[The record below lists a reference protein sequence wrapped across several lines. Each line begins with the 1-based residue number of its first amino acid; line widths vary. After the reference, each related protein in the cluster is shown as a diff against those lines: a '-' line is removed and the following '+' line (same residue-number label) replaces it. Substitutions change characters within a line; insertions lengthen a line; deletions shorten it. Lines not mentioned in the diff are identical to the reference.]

1 MVLIV
6 ILSVVLAV
14 FIVCLLQGILIT
26 NRFKVVNEKINIE
39 NLPQEFVGK
48 RILHITDLHNSRF
61 GKGNIVLAEK
71 IKELSPD
78 YIFVSGD
85 CIDRFSKSGSAFI
98 ELLENLGGK
107 YPVFYSL
114 GNHDVIVRRTAPE
127 KYDVFYSTICAL
139 GVKVL
144 DNRSVILQ
152 ENSGKIH
159 LYGVS
164 AIRNENGAVILT
176 PDVIEQ
182 KVGKCPCD
190 APVFLISHEGH
201 LFDEFGA
208 WGADLTFSGHIHGGI
223 VRVPV
228 FGGVFGEWGKLFP
241 KYTRGVYEKNGKFM
255 NLSTGLG
262 YTKFKFRFLNT
273 PEMSLITIE

>member
-6 ILSVVLAV
+6 ILSVVAAV
-14 FIVCLLQGILIT
+14 FIACLLQGVLST
-26 NRFKVVNEKINIE
+26 NRFKVVDEKINIE

-61 GKGNIVLAEK
+61 GRMNVVLAEK
-71 IKELSPD
+71 VKKLSPD

-85 CIDRFSKSGSAFI
+85 CLDRFSKSGSAFI
-98 ELLENLGGK
+98 ELLKNLGGK

-114 GNHDVIVRRTAPE
+114 GNHDVVVRRGAPE
-127 KYDVFYSTICAL
+127 KYDEFYSAICAL
-139 GVKVL
+139 GVTVL
-144 DNRSVILQ
+144 DNERVTLV
-152 ENSGKIH
+152 ENREKIY

-164 AIRNENGAVILT
+164 AIRNEEGAVKLT
-176 PDVIEQ
+176 KDIIKQ

-201 LFDEFGA
+201 LFDEFA
-208 WGADLTFSGHIHGGI
+208 KWGADLTFSGHIHGGI
-223 VRVPV
+223 VRIPIL
-228 FGGVFGEWGKLFP
+228 GGVFGDNGKLFP

-273 PEMSLITIE
+273 PEMSLVTIE

>member
-6 ILSVVLAV
+6 ILSVVIAV
-14 FIVCLLQGILIT
+14 FVICVLQGVLIT
-26 NRFKVVNEKINIE
+26 NRFRVVNEKINIK
-39 NLPQEFVGK
+39 NLPDEFVGK
-48 RILHITDLHNSRF
+48 KVLHITDLHNSRF
-61 GKGNIVLAEK
+61 GEKNMRLADK
-71 IKELSPD
+71 INELSPD
-78 YIFVSGD
+78 YIIVSGD
-85 CIDRFSKSGSAFI
+85 CLDRFSKSGDAFT

-107 YPVFYSL
+107 YPVYYSL

-127 KYDVFYSTICAL
+127 KFELFYKTICNL

-144 DNRSVILQ
+144 DNQFATI
-152 ENSGKIH
+152 EEGSGKIYV
-159 LYGVS
+159 YGVS
-164 AIRNENGAVILT
+164 AIRNEDGAVALT

-182 KVGKCPCD
+182 KVGKCPED

-201 LFDEFGA
+201 LFDEFSS
-208 WGADLTFSGHIHGGI
+208 WGADLTLSGHIHGGI
-223 VRVPV
+223 VCVPF

-241 KYTRGVYEKNGKFM
+241 KYTRGVYEKNGKLM

-273 PEMSLITIE
+273 PEMSFIEFK

>member
-6 ILSVVLAV
+6 ILSVLAV
-14 FIVCLLQGILIT
+14 IFIVCILQGVLIT
-26 NRFKVVNEKINIE
+26 DKFRVINEKINIE

-61 GKGNIVLAEK
+61 GKKNVILAEK

-85 CIDRFSKSGSAFI
+85 CLDRFSKNGDAFI
-98 ELLENLGGK
+98 ELLGNLEGK
-107 YPVFYSL
+107 YPVFYTL
-114 GNHDVIVRRTAPE
+114 GNHDAVVRFTAPE
-127 KYDVFYSTICAL
+127 KYDEFYSSVCAL
-139 GVKVL
+139 GAQVL
-144 DNRSVILQ
+144 DNRSVTL
-152 ENSGKIH
+152 SGKNGKIY

-164 AIRNENGAVILT
+164 AIRDEDGAKILT

-190 APVFLISHEGH
+190 APVFLISHEAH
-201 LFDEFGA
+201 LFDEFA
-208 WGADLTFSGHIHGGI
+208 RWGADLTFSGHIHGGI
-223 VRVPV
+223 VRVP
-228 FGGVFGEWGKLFP
+228 FLGGVFGDGGKLFP
-241 KYTRGVYEKNGKFM
+241 EYTRGVYEKNGKYM

-262 YTKFKFRFLNT
+262 YTKFKFRFLNI

>member
-6 ILSVVLAV
+6 ILSVVVAV
-14 FIVCLLQGILIT
+14 FFICFLQGVLIT
-26 NRFKVVNEKINIE
+26 NRFRVVYEKIKIK

-61 GKGNIVLAEK
+61 GSRNIILAER
-71 IKELSPD
+71 INELSPD

-85 CIDRFSKSGSAFI
+85 CLDRFSKSADAFI

-114 GNHDVIVRRTAPE
+114 GNHDAIVRRTAPE
-127 KYDVFYSTICAL
+127 KYEEFYSTLCSL
-139 GVKVL
+139 GVTVL
-144 DNRSVILQ
+144 DNRSVTLE
-152 ENSGKIH
+152 ENGGKIY

-164 AIRNENGAVILT
+164 AIRNEDGPVTLT

-182 KVGKCPCD
+182 KVGKCPCN

-201 LFDEFGA
+201 LFDEFA
-208 WGADLTFSGHIHGGI
+208 SWGADLTFSGHIHGGI

-262 YTKFKFRFLNT
+262 YTKFKFRFLNI
-273 PEMSLITIE
+273 PETSVVTIE

>member
-1 MVLIV
+1 MILVVIFSAVIAVFVICFLQGVLIT
-6 ILSVVLAV
+6 
-14 FIVCLLQGILIT
+14 G
-26 NRFKVVNEKINIE
+26 RFRTVNEKINIK
-39 NLPQEFVGK
+39 NLPEEFSGK
-48 RILHITDLHNSRF
+48 KILHITDLHNSRF
-61 GKGNIVLAEK
+61 GNRNVLLADK

-85 CIDRFSKSGSAFI
+85 CLDRFSKSGAAFI

-127 KYDVFYSTICAL
+127 KYDAFYSSVCAL
-139 GVKVL
+139 GVQVL
-144 DNRSVILQ
+144 DNRRITLE
-152 ENSGKIH
+152 ENGSKIY

-164 AIRNENGAVILT
+164 AIRNEDGAVILT
-176 PDVIEQ
+176 PDIIEQ
-182 KVGKCPCD
+182 KVGKSPCD

-201 LFDEFGA
+201 LFDEFA
-208 WGADLTFSGHIHGGI
+208 SWGADLTFSGHIHGGI
-223 VRVPV
+223 VRVPF

-241 KYTRGVYEKNGKFM
+241 KYTRGIYEKDGKFM

-262 YTKFKFRFLNT
+262 YTKFKFRFLNI
-273 PEMSLITIE
+273 PEMSLLTIE